1 MELPTKE
8 SLTIE
13 FKSDRKRLPDSELV
27 DAVVGMSNTEG
38 GTLYLGIEDNGEV
51 TGLHPDHAHALP
63 IIAMIANKTVPPI
76 SARAEI
82 LK

>member
-27 DAVVGMSNTEG
+27 DAVVGMRT
-38 GTLYLGIEDNGEV
+38 
-51 TGLHPDHAHALP
+51 PKAAHS
-63 IIAMIANKTVPPI
+63 I
-76 SARAEI
+76 
-82 LK
+82 